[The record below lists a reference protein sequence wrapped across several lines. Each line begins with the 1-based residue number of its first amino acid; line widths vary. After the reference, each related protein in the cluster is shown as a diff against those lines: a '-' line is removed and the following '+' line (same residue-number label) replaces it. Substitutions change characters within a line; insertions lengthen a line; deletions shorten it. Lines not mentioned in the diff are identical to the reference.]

1 MAIFC
6 VILHITDN
14 GTWHETAI
22 ILCIIMWTRNTSNY
36 WIGIVISGKKLLQ
49 LLNSHTFCS
58 VQIYFYYFYVNEVGT
73 LFIAL
78 GGLMNL
84 VLILEAGF
92 AAPKGEV

>member
-1 MAIFC
+1 MAILC

-22 ILCIIMWTRNTSNY
+22 PRRVLQLCIIMWTRNTSNY

-49 LLNSHTFCS
+49 LLNSHTFCT

-73 LFIAL
+73 
-78 GGLMNL
+78 
-84 VLILEAGF
+84 
-92 AAPKGEV
+92 